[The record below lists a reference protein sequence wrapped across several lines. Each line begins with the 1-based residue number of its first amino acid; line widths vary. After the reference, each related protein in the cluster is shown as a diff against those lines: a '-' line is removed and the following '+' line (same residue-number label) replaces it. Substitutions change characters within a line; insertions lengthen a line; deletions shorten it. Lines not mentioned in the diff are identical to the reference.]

1 MNKAPE
7 KKEPPK
13 DNKKK
18 EVKKKDFKI
27 TDVIMDSEPQ
37 PKIND
42 GSFGVSNF
50 LLSEMLKP
58 HIRTLKLRAPL
69 VPNKKFE
76 VFFVK
81 LDLNFHFRIMKLII

>member
-1 MNKAPE
+1 MSKHPD

-13 DNKKK
+13 DIKKK

-27 TDVIMDSEPQ
+27 NDVITDSEPQ

-76 VFFVK
+76 VFFY
-81 LDLNFHFRIMKLII
+81 FTLI